1 MVTRIWD
8 TALNTNTLN
17 SYTDAAALMKQQRI
31 PPIVGGEAAANM
43 LDQWLVMVVFLLVH
57 QERQPAVFE
66 IATLIEA
73 ADEVNSRLLAQAAV
87 QQDMPVSLVRL
98 VQTKFNESFRQVFTS
113 HLPLRWT
120 HFIPLIPTLTTG
132 HFHPDT
138 VTVLGDFLPSIPVA
152 LIPQRTIAPPLK
164 TSAPVHQGGDT
175 STRTT

>member
-1 MVTRIWD
+1 
-8 TALNTNTLN
+8 
-17 SYTDAAALMKQQRI
+17 MKQQRI
-31 PPIVGGEAAANM
+31 PPIVGREAAANM

-113 HLPLRWT
+113 HLLVCWP
-120 HFIPLIPTLTTG
+120 HFTPLI
-132 HFHPDT
+132 
-138 VTVLGDFLPSIPVA
+138 
-152 LIPQRTIAPPLK
+152 
-164 TSAPVHQGGDT
+164 
-175 STRTT
+175 